1 MEALP
6 TISEKF
12 EAMQTEAENLDD
24 TVDEDTRIAERVDF
38 RNHLYNVKAILMQLL
53 DTYRNTTSSSPSYSE
68 LTKHKTETSMKL
80 PPIDIPKFNGDW
92 QGWISFIDSFNAM
105 FQNNEGLAPVQKF
118 HYLKNCLQDQPGDVI
133 RSIPTTGEN
142 YLQAYNTLVN
152 GYENKGVIIQS
163 HIRSLLETPKVYTAS
178 ATNL

>member
-1 MEALP
+1 MENQKALKLVNRNLKIIQEELKTIALFGTQFDVSSGNINEIRVRLEALS

-80 PPIDIPKFNGDW
+80 PPIDIPKFNGD
-92 QGWISFIDSFNAM
+92 
-105 FQNNEGLAPVQKF
+105 
-118 HYLKNCLQDQPGDVI
+118 
-133 RSIPTTGEN
+133 
-142 YLQAYNTLVN
+142 
-152 GYENKGVIIQS
+152 
-163 HIRSLLETPKVYTAS
+163 
-178 ATNL
+178 